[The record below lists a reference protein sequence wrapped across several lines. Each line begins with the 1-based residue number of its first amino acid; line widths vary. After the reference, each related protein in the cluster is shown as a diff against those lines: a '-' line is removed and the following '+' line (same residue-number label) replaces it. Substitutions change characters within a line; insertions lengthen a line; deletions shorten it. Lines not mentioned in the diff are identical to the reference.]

1 MRRELITSALAVVV
15 FTIALGLIYP
25 LVVLGIGQAAFS
37 GNSNGS
43 QEKVGG
49 KLVGSRLIGQD
60 FSRPVL
66 DKKGKP
72 KMDAKGKPV
81 TKADSKYFQSR
92 PSADSYAP
100 DATFFAN
107 RGPNSAA
114 AKFFYRD
121 GLATYLALE
130 KPYVP
135 GLTADAVPIDA
146 LTASASGVDPH
157 ISEANARIQAHRVA
171 AVRHLPLSRVQA
183 LVKDNTDGRFIGL
196 LGEPGVNVLK
206 LNLAVQKEA
215 ASR

>member
-15 FTIALGLIYP
+15 FTIALGLLYP
-25 LVVLGIGQAAFS
+25 LVVLGIGQAAFP

-43 QEKVGG
+43 RETLGG
-49 KLVGSRLIGQD
+49 KLVGSRLLGQD

-66 DKKGKP
+66 DKKGQP
-72 KMDAKGKPV
+72 RMDSDGNPV
-81 TKADSKYFQSR
+81 TEADPKYFQSR

-135 GLTADAVPIDA
+135 SLRADEVPVDA

-157 ISEANARIQAHRVA
+157 ISQANARIQAHRVA
-171 AVRHLPLSRVQA
+171 AVRHLPPSRVQA
-183 LVKDNTDGRFIGL
+183 LLEENTEGRFIGL

-215 ASR
+215 SSR